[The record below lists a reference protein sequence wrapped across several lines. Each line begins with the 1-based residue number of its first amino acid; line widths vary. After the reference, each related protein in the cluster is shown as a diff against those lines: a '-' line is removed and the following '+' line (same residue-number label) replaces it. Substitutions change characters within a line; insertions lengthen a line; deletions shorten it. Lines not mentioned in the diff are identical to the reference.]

1 MNWQLVFLGSAVTAC
16 ATGLGALPAL
26 GLRYLSARA
35 NNVLMGFSAG
45 IMLSA
50 SSFSLIVPSLHLAAD
65 QTKTKFYGAALVGAA
80 VLLGATFLF
89 LCNRLI
95 PHEHFIS
102 GREGGPSSIQLKRI
116 WLFVM
121 AITLHNFPEGLA
133 VGSGVGSQSLSLAL
147 PIVAGIGLQDMPEG
161 FIVAAALMSVGYTKW
176 QSVFVAVITGVVEAI
191 AALFGFIA
199 TSFFQPLLPWMLAF
213 AGGAMIYVVVEEM
226 IPEIQTKRIS
236 SDASG
241 GLLVGFVLMM
251 VLDVA
256 LSV

>member
-1 MNWQLVFLGSAVTAC
+1 MNWQLIFLGSAVTAC
-16 ATGLGALPAL
+16 ATTLGALPAL
-26 GLRYLSARA
+26 WLRHLSERA

-45 IMLSA
+45 VMLSA
-50 SSFSLIVPSLHLAAD
+50 SSFSLIVPALHLAAVE
-65 QTKTKFYGAALVGAA
+65 TKAKFYGALLVGVAI
-80 VLLGATFLF
+80 LLGAAFLF
-89 LCNRLI
+89 LCDRLI
-95 PHEHFIS
+95 PHEHFVS
-102 GREGGPSSIQLKRI
+102 GREGGPSSVQLKRI

-133 VGSGVGSQSLSLAL
+133 VGSGVGSQSFSLAL
-147 PIVAGIGLQDMPEG
+147 PIVMGIGLQDVPEG
-161 FIVAAALMSVGYTKW
+161 FVVAAALMSVGYSKW
-176 QSVFVAVITGVVEAI
+176 QSIFVAIITGVVEAI
-191 AALFGFIA
+191 ASLFGFIA

-226 IPEIQTKRIS
+226 IPEIQGKRIS

-256 LSV
+256 LSL